1 MNTSKTG
8 KIINGKIPSS
18 SKQLK
23 KSIINRN
30 TSSGNNEKNNAI
42 RINQILNP
50 ERKVQRNQSSYVNK
64 EDSQMNKKY
73 NYKKGIRKLYKDK
86 KLNNLSHNKIAN
98 KSNNDS
104 YKQKLVSNV
113 NTINR
118 NESSKKIVKS
128 SNKNN
133 KKNGISSLEKNKSN
147 LIPKTQINKF
157 SDMNRFNELNSR
169 TQINKVTNKNY
180 YYFNDTNSN
189 NTASNKINDIL
200 SDKKKKTTNNILDHL
215 KKNNH
220 KKLKETSFDNSGLKT
235 KKIKDLGFKFKISKD
250 FKGELTEKEIDINKP
265 NYYNNYNYINSNSQ
279 KRNRTVNEKKDLN
292 SMVNGSNVYNLNENK
307 NDLMANNTN
316 IFSNNKKF
324 YFKSTIDSSINQK
337 EKGSNKGEKKDER
350 KKEEKKEEKKM
361 EENEDIEIKK
371 KINNILENMKNEKK
385 KQIYKSIN
393 YNLPNIII
401 KNQFDSKEKEKEID
415 KKSIVANI
423 QNYNILKYDD
433 FNLNNNTSLNLNRVD
448 KDNIRGEKMNKINE
462 LNKKREIES
471 EEKIIE
477 NRNEKEKEEKKDNQK
492 NNSKYYNFIIKRNFN
507 GLYNQMQQQK
517 DSNNND
523 SDEGENN
530 KNINSIDPKKA
541 ENDEIRIINTKNRN
555 LKNNRIQN
563 EIIKINM
570 DKIRTKYQ
578 SKKDLNKANER
589 ENIPKLITESLIG
602 LVNLGE
608 TCYMN
613 TGLQN
618 LIHCVPFINQLFL
631 VLNEFKDTI
640 EEKIITYSFLNL
652 CNSII
657 NNNNYNYNNRF
668 NINSCNP
675 SNFRKIFCQKHKE
688 YATHEQHDS
697 LEFLR
702 ILLDDI
708 SKELNQTKVI
718 SKYKELTTEG
728 KSKEEQNYEYNNFY
742 LCRENSII
750 VKVFYSQ
757 IMNMFTCDCGDI
769 SYSFEKILDIPLL
782 FPKEINNKEID
793 LNDLLNHYF
802 QGEKISWSLKCPKC
816 GQKDVERNKV
826 IKLSILPKVI
836 IFSLQRFNPITGVKI
851 NKIIKFDEIIDLKPF
866 CDYDFFNGEMN
877 AKYKLFGISN
887 HSGTINFGHYYSFT
901 KIGDNWYDFNDSFVK
916 QINLVLMSRAAY
928 FFFY

>member
-1 MNTSKTG
+1 M
-8 KIINGKIPSS
+8 
-18 SKQLK
+18 
-23 KSIINRN
+23 
-30 TSSGNNEKNNAI
+30 
-42 RINQILNP
+42 
-50 ERKVQRNQSSYVNK
+50 
-64 EDSQMNKKY
+64 
-73 NYKKGIRKLYKDK
+73 
-86 KLNNLSHNKIAN
+86 
-98 KSNNDS
+98 
-104 YKQKLVSNV
+104 
-113 NTINR
+113 
-118 NESSKKIVKS
+118 
-128 SNKNN
+128 
-133 KKNGISSLEKNKSN
+133 
-147 LIPKTQINKF
+147 
-157 SDMNRFNELNSR
+157 
-169 TQINKVTNKNY
+169 
-180 YYFNDTNSN
+180 
-189 NTASNKINDIL
+189 
-200 SDKKKKTTNNILDHL
+200 
-215 KKNNH
+215 
-220 KKLKETSFDNSGLKT
+220 
-235 KKIKDLGFKFKISKD
+235 
-250 FKGELTEKEIDINKP
+250 
-265 NYYNNYNYINSNSQ
+265 
-279 KRNRTVNEKKDLN
+279 
-292 SMVNGSNVYNLNENK
+292 
-307 NDLMANNTN
+307 
-316 IFSNNKKF
+316 
-324 YFKSTIDSSINQK
+324 
-337 EKGSNKGEKKDER
+337 
-350 KKEEKKEEKKM
+350 
-361 EENEDIEIKK
+361 
-371 KINNILENMKNEKK
+371 
-385 KQIYKSIN
+385 
-393 YNLPNIII
+393 
-401 KNQFDSKEKEKEID
+401 
-415 KKSIVANI
+415 
-423 QNYNILKYDD
+423 KYDD

-448 KDNIRGEKMNKINE
+448 KDNIRGEKMNKNNE

-507 GLYNQMQQQK
+507 GLYNQIQQQK

-578 SKKDLNKANER
+578 SKKDLNKANEP

-928 FFFY
+928 FFFYEKIE